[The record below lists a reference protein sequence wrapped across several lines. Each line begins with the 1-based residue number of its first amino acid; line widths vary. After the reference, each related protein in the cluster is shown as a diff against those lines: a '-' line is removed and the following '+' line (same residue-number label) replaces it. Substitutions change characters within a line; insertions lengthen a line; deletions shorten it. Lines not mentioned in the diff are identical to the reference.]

1 MCITLGYN
9 TGTKVSNCDGR
20 NGGLGR
26 MHQLESSAAMSAH
39 QHRTSRAGLL
49 AAICLTAPIWAGAQ
63 PAADLSAT
71 TGSPPDTGLQEVIV
85 TARRVSENV
94 QDVPISV
101 VALNSTQLNL
111 QSVTTANDLSRV
123 APGLSIMNT
132 AANTSAVTYSIR
144 GQGSTFGSGPGVIP
158 YFDEVANFSQAIFDV
173 ANVQVLKGPQ
183 GTLFGRN
190 TTGGAVLFTPILPS
204 DTFNGY
210 VDTRAGNFG
219 RADLE
224 FGLGGPIIGDELT
237 FRLSGQSLNRQ
248 GYTTDVDNGVKLDNQ
263 NQQNIRG
270 ILAFRPND
278 KFDNTTLIQWTQETE
293 NGNSAVLTTISPES
307 ALYPLLQPQLA
318 LQQSLG
324 IRNVL
329 GDFPYLSYNNYT
341 YGAIN
346 TTNWK
351 LDDLLSLKNIAS
363 YLHTKTERAWDLDA
377 TDLPILGVLNP
388 TSDTE
393 QYTEEFQVRVSAGSV
408 TGTVGYY
415 FEHVSSP
422 FQYGFVEVSPILFG
436 SVPSPGGPVNT
447 EVVGEGSTSK
457 SRAPYAQF
465 DWKVIPQLT
474 LTGGVRYSTD
484 DLSAAPTGSAFI
496 NFPPLPSL
504 SALPFAYVPGQE
516 HTFDALTW
524 NVAADYAVDPDLNVY
539 GHVSKGYKQGG
550 FNGTAPPGL
559 QSFQPE
565 FVIDYELG
573 AKGQDEVGGWKIR
586 YDADAF
592 YDHYTNIQ
600 RDENV
605 TLTGGAVATIIQNA
619 AAGYI
624 TGAEFQFTIE
634 PSRYFQV
641 NTAYTYLYAKYTSFN
656 GGAGVG
662 DVSASRFPNTPTSQF
677 TLTPIATFPIPE
689 NAGTLTAQATVY
701 AQSSYATDAFNVPN
715 GQPEVD
721 LDVPGANVP
730 GYTRVDLR
738 LQWQHVMNSPLS
750 VGLYAQNVLD
760 RRYITGTDNQLN
772 TFGIRSAVFSAP
784 PLYGIEARYEFGR

>member
-1 MCITLGYN
+1 
-9 TGTKVSNCDGR
+9 
-20 NGGLGR
+20 
-26 MHQLESSAAMSAH
+26 MHQLESSAAKSAH
-39 QHRTSRAGLL
+39 LGHRTGRAGLL
-49 AAICLTAPIWAGAQ
+49 AAIALTAPIWAGAQ
-63 PAADLSAT
+63 PAVNPSAT

-190 TTGGAVLFTPILPS
+190 TTGGAVLFTPNLPS

-210 VDTRAGNFG
+210 VDARAGNFG

-224 FGLGGPIIGDELT
+224 FGVGGPIIGDELT

-248 GYTTDVDNGVKLDNQ
+248 GYTTDVENGVKLDNQ

-270 ILAFRPND
+270 ILTFRPND
-278 KFDNTTLIQWTQETE
+278 KFDNSTLIQWTQETE

-307 ALYPLLQPQLA
+307 PLYPLLRPQLA
-318 LQQSLG
+318 QQQSLG
-324 IRNVL
+324 IRDVL

-341 YGAIN
+341 YGVIN

-377 TDLPILGVLNP
+377 TNLPILGVLNP
-388 TSDTE
+388 TADSE
-393 QYTEEFQVRVSAGSV
+393 QYTEEFQVRLSAGSV

-474 LTGGVRYSTD
+474 LTGGVRYTTD

-496 NFPPLPSL
+496 DFPPLPSL
-504 SALPFAYVPGQE
+504 SAVPFAYVPGQE
-516 HTFDALTW
+516 HAFDALTW

-573 AKGQDEVGGWKIR
+573 AKGQDEFGGWKIR
-586 YDADAF
+586 YNADAF

-677 TLTPIATFPIPE
+677 TLTPIVTFPMPE
-689 NAGTLTAQATVY
+689 NKGTLTAQATVY
-701 AQSSYATDAFNVPN
+701 AQSSYATDAFNVSN

-721 LDVPGANVP
+721 LDVPGANVA

-738 LQWQHVMNSPLS
+738 LQWQHVMDSPFS

-784 PLYGIEARYEFGR
+784 PMYGIEMRYEFGR

>member
-1 MCITLGYN
+1 
-9 TGTKVSNCDGR
+9 
-20 NGGLGR
+20 
-26 MHQLESSAAMSAH
+26 MHQLESSAAMSARLW
-39 QHRTSRAGLL
+39 HRTGRAGLL
-49 AAICLTAPIWAGAQ
+49 AAICLTAPIWASAQ
-63 PAADLSAT
+63 PAAELSAT

-111 QSVTTANDLSRV
+111 QSVTTANDLARV

-158 YFDEVANFSQAIFDV
+158 YFDDVANFSQAIFDV
-173 ANVQVLKGPQ
+173 ADVQVLKGPQ

-190 TTGGAVLFTPILPS
+190 TTGGAVLFTPNLPS

-210 VDTRAGNFG
+210 VDARAGNFG
-219 RADLE
+219 RAVVE
-224 FGLGGPIIGDELT
+224 FGVGGPIIGDELT

-248 GYTTDVDNGVKLDNQ
+248 GYTTDVVNGVKLDNQ

-318 LQQSLG
+318 QQQSLG

-341 YGAIN
+341 YGVIN

-377 TDLPILGVLNP
+377 TNLPILGVVNP

-393 QYTEEFQVRVSAGSV
+393 QYTEEFQVRVSAGPV

-415 FEHVSSP
+415 FEHVSTP
-422 FQYGFVEVSPILFG
+422 FQYGFIEVSPILFG
-436 SVPSPGGPVNT
+436 SVPSPSGAVNA
-447 EVVGEGSTSK
+447 EAVGEGSTSK

-474 LTGGVRYSTD
+474 LTAGVRYSTD
-484 DLSAAPTGSAFI
+484 DLSAAPTGTAFI
-496 NFPPLPSL
+496 NFPPVPSL
-504 SALPFAYVPGQE
+504 STLPFAYVPGQE

-524 NVAADYAVDPDLNVY
+524 NVAADYAVNPDLNVY

-573 AKGQDEVGGWKIR
+573 TKGQDEFGGWKIR

-677 TLTPIATFPIPE
+677 TLTPIVTFPMPE
-689 NAGTLTAQATVY
+689 NKGTLTAQATVY
-701 AQSSYATDAFNVPN
+701 AQSSYATDAFNVSN

-738 LQWQHVMNSPLS
+738 LQWQHVMDSPFS